1 MDINIETKFFWESQ
15 HGLLALPIHH
25 RCSDFISPLCP
36 WELIF
41 VVMKILL
48 AKHFAAV
55 NIFHSGKCPLDPALI
70 ELRWRVLPYSA
81 YIYWLLLGSKQSF
94 ITFQEMPLSSSQDN
108 TRALMGTEAHRL
120 IPHLTPR
127 KKPTA
132 SARLPIPDT
141 PLLPSPPKLSDLKF
155 EKPRRSI
162 LTLGDH
168 EEFQA
173 SPSHALVLAFVF
185 RLSESAMD
193 KKLSSVAE
201 NPVSAEVRKILIIL
215 NGISQTV
222 ETIAPVDQGG
232 SRFGNPAFRP
242 FLDSI
247 ATQSNAWHYS
257 LGLTSPS
264 AVSEI
269 STYLHESF
277 GNRAR
282 IDYGSGHE
290 LNFIVWL
297 LCLNRLSL
305 LPENTFPALA
315 LIVFPEYLHLM
326 RKIQSTY
333 YLEPAGSHGV
343 WGLDDY
349 QFLPFLI
356 GASQLLHHPYIR
368 PLSIHNEIVLE
379 DEGDEYLYLNMIR
392 FTMASKSVRDL
403 RWTQP
408 MLDDISAAK
417 NWVKVEQGMRRMF
430 VKEVLGKLPIMQ
442 HFLFGSLV
450 PATEGMSKRAQ
461 VGLSAGY
468 AGIEGGDVAINGGQ
482 IRHVH
487 KDDGWGDCCGIKIPS
502 TVAAAQEAKR
512 HGDRGLRRIPVD

>member
-1 MDINIETKFFWESQ
+1 
-15 HGLLALPIHH
+15 
-25 RCSDFISPLCP
+25 
-36 WELIF
+36 
-41 VVMKILL
+41 
-48 AKHFAAV
+48 
-55 NIFHSGKCPLDPALI
+55 
-70 ELRWRVLPYSA
+70 
-81 YIYWLLLGSKQSF
+81 
-94 ITFQEMPLSSSQDN
+94 
-108 TRALMGTEAHRL
+108 MGTEAHKVIPRL
-120 IPHLTPR
+120 MPR

-132 SARLPIPDT
+132 SAPLPIPDT
-141 PLLPSPPKLSDLKF
+141 PLLPSPPKLSNANF
-155 EKPRRSI
+155 ETPRQRI
-162 LTLGDH
+162 LTPGDH
-168 EEFQA
+168 DEFQA
-173 SPSHALVLAFVF
+173 SPSHALILAFVF
-185 RLSESAMD
+185 KLSESAMD
-193 KKLSSVAE
+193 KKISSVAE
-201 NPVSAEVRKILIIL
+201 DSVSAEVRKILIIL
-215 NGISQTV
+215 NGISQTAEIV
-222 ETIAPVDQGG
+222 APVDQGY

-247 ATQSNAWHYS
+247 ATQSGAWHYS

-269 STYLHESF
+269 STYLHESL

-305 LPENTFPALA
+305 LPESTFPALA
-315 LIVFPEYLHLM
+315 LLVFPEYLRLM
-326 RKIQSTY
+326 RKLQSTY

-349 QFLPFLI
+349 QFLPFLV

-417 NWVKVEQGMRRMF
+417 NWVKVEQGMRRIF
-430 VKEVLGKLPIMQ
+430 VKEVLGKLPVMQ
-442 HFLFGSLV
+442 HFLFGSLL
-450 PATEGMSKRAQ
+450 PATESMSKEVGA
-461 VGLSAGY
+461 GLSSKHAET
-468 AGIEGGDVAINGGQ
+468 EGGEVAIDGSR
-482 IRHVH
+482 IKHVH
-487 KDDGWGDCCGIKIPS
+487 RDEGWGDCCGIKIPS
-502 TVAAAQEAKR
+502 TVAAAQEAKK
-512 HGDRGLRRIPVD
+512 HGDGGLRRIPFD